1 MAHPLYIAFIWHMHQ
16 PYYRDL
22 ATGQSLMPW
31 ARLHGTKDY
40 LDMVKCLEQFPT
52 IHQTFNLVPSLI
64 DQLEEYLPPANLSD
78 QYLELS
84 RKPAAELTE
93 AEKRFILENFFMANW
108 DHMVKPYPRYHD
120 LLVKRGTLVEEG
132 SWPEV
137 LKRFKPQDYLD
148 LQVWFNLGWIDP
160 WLKAQD
166 AALAKLITKESQ
178 FTESDKQLVLD
189 TQRSILQQIVP
200 TYRQAQDRGQIE
212 LSTSPYYHPI
222 MPLVCDLRAAHVAL
236 PHLQLPDASFRHPED
251 AAWHLTQALAR
262 HEALFGRRPGGMW
275 PPEGAVSE
283 ELVRL
288 AIDAK
293 LKWIATDEEIL
304 WRTLKTARA
313 PSLLYRPHLLRRK
326 GGALAIVF
334 RDRELSDLIGFVYSQ
349 WKATIA
355 IQDFVKRLEGI
366 YQQFRAATQ
375 PALVSVILDGENAW
389 EFYPRDGQEFLHGLY
404 QALANDE
411 RFRLVTVQEFL
422 TRCSMEHSQSLPD
435 LFAGSWIDGNF
446 ATWIGHPEKN
456 AAWKHLATVRQH
468 LTAAPH
474 PSQAAWQSFYVAEG
488 SDWMWWFGDTH
499 SSAQDEEFDRLF
511 RAHLGNVYRFLGEE
525 APVWLQ
531 LPIKT
536 KVIQPAYEPTAS
548 IHPTL
553 DGLETSYYEWLYAG
567 RLDLRKGY
575 AAIHRGK
582 QLLQAMAY
590 GFDDTHY
597 YFRLDVDVPAFAH
610 LETWRIQLDFLDR
623 HQQIQIHHVAN
634 STVTAQLVKL
644 PGQARGSTP
653 SEGVPSAVEGGR
665 GPSREVGPHPQPLA
679 CAYQRVLEFAVLKTL
694 LSVKPGEAF
703 QLRITLFQGAD
714 PIERYPAHGAF
725 RMPIP
730 SADFE
735 AQVWSV

>member
-1 MAHPLYIAFIWHMHQ
+1 M
-16 PYYRDL
+16 
-22 ATGQSLMPW
+22 
-31 ARLHGTKDY
+31 
-40 LDMVKCLEQFPT
+40 
-52 IHQTFNLVPSLI
+52 
-64 DQLEEYLPPANLSD
+64 
-78 QYLELS
+78 
-84 RKPAAELTE
+84 
-93 AEKRFILENFFMANW
+93 
-108 DHMVKPYPRYHD
+108 
-120 LLVKRGTLVEEG
+120 
-132 SWPEV
+132 
-137 LKRFKPQDYLD
+137 
-148 LQVWFNLGWIDP
+148 
-160 WLKAQD
+160 
-166 AALAKLITKESQ
+166 
-178 FTESDKQLVLD
+178 
-189 TQRSILQQIVP
+189 
-200 TYRQAQDRGQIE
+200 
-212 LSTSPYYHPI
+212 
-222 MPLVCDLRAAHVAL
+222 
-236 PHLQLPDASFRHPED
+236 
-251 AAWHLTQALAR
+251 
-262 HEALFGRRPGGMW
+262 
-275 PPEGAVSE
+275 
-283 ELVRL
+283 
-288 AIDAK
+288 
-293 LKWIATDEEIL
+293 ATDEDIL
-304 WRTLKTARA
+304 WRTLKIPRS
-313 PSLLYRPHLLRRK
+313 PSELYRPHRLRR
-326 GGALAIVF
+326 GAGELMMVF

-349 WKATIA
+349 WDPARAVSDFLDRLTA
-355 IQDFVKRLEGI
+355 IHR
-366 YQQFRAATQ
+366 QFRSAEQ

-456 AAWKHLATVRQH
+456 TAWKHLATVRQH

-525 APVWLQ
+525 APAWLQ

-634 STVTAQLVKL
+634 SPVTAQLVEL

-653 SEGVPSAVEGGR
+653 SEGSPGQPFDRLRVPRQPGEGVPSAVEGGR

-679 CAYQRVLEFAVLKTL
+679 CAYQRVLEFAVPKTL

-714 PIERYPAHGAF
+714 PLERYPAHGAF